1 MFNEIII
8 QYYHPSLKI
17 GLQDIRNA
25 WMIADKP
32 FKLTTS
38 LHRGRLVFRVPG
50 SGKRISYLTL
60 KKGLI
65 KKRIVIRQPVYLLPF

>member
-1 MFNEIII
+1 VFEEIEI
-8 QYYHPSLKI
+8 QFYHPVLKI

-25 WMIADKP
+25 WMITDKP
-32 FKLTTS
+32 FKLTTA
-38 LHRGRLVFRVPG
+38 LHRGRLSFRIPG

-65 KKRIVIRQPVYLLPF
+65 KKRIIIRQPVYLLPF